1 MSKFVEIELVPVERL
16 KHIEG
21 HSKKRVE
28 WLVKKIKNEGV
39 WRLPIALDSEHDL
52 VLDGQHRREVA
63 IRLGLKRVPAVRYVY
78 SEVDVWSLRA
88 NHSFDWQKVT
98 ERALVGN
105 IYPYKTV
112 KHGFPHGGLPVC
124 HYALSELEA

>member
-28 WLVKKIKNEGV
+28 WLVNKIKNEGV

-52 VLDGQHRREVA
+52 VLDGQHRMEVA

-98 ERALVGN
+98 ERAFHTAVYLFA
-105 IYPYKTV
+105 IMR
-112 KHGFPHGGLPVC
+112 C
-124 HYALSELEA
+124 RS